1 MLLTGLIE
9 TLSEDRASMLQEKKH
24 LEEELNRLRTGLLIS
39 SAFFSPA
46 TGTSASS
53 SSSAAAAAATAASS
67 SSQAL
72 VEPAGAVGGEMP
84 LILQE
89 SDPERLASVA
99 CLRDDERVDSA
110 VDASMM
116 ATQ

>member
-1 MLLTGLIE
+1 
-9 TLSEDRASMLQEKKH
+9 MLQEKKH
-24 LEEELNRLRTGLLIS
+24 LEEELNRLRSGVLIS
-39 SAFFSPA
+39 SAFFSPGA
-46 TGTSASS
+46 ATSATVA
-53 SSSAAAAAATAASS
+53 SSSAAAAATAAATSS

-84 LILQE
+84 LVLQE
-89 SDPERLASVA
+89 LDPERLASVA
-99 CLRDDERVDSA
+99 CLGDDERVDSA